1 MSEPNELDD
10 QPIAA
15 GNPRV
20 AGAGPLTGVRVLE
33 LFALGPVAH
42 AATML
47 ADLGAEVVL
56 VARPGW
62 LAGEVGGPDLT
73 RRNRS
78 VIEADLKTQQ
88 GLHRVTELLRDAD
101 VLLEGFRPGV
111 LERLGLSPERVSEL
125 NPRLVLARMTGWG
138 QHGPRAT
145 EAGHDINY
153 LAITGHLHAIARAGE
168 RPIPPLNLVGDY
180 GGGSMFCVVGILSAL
195 LERERSGLGQ
205 AVDAAM
211 VDGASMLGQ
220 WVWAMRA
227 RGRWSDTPGTN
238 MLDTGFPFYDTY
250 QTADGGY
257 MAVGALEPAF
267 YRVFLEGLGLDE
279 ARLPAQNDP
288 TGFPVLRAAFAVAF
302 LSRSRSEWTDRF
314 HGTDACVTPVLSY
327 EEAAEDQ
334 HLRARGTIIRVAGL
348 AQPAPAPRFSRS
360 FTHSPEPPPRE
371 LRDSGWRPKA

>member
-360 FTHSPEPPPRE
+360 FTPSPEPPPRE